1 MTDIPSS
8 YGFYLTA
15 DGVTKGFR
23 IIADENGLLRYTTG
37 LAPTLAPQQRL
48 NADNLYEGQPPEVSV
63 TYAAETW
70 TGGAGHVDA
79 PSVGQRT
86 EREAANGYNYTRG
99 IDLSDEYRGY
109 LSPKR
114 NSLLPTSSTILNIT
128 LILDGEPIE
137 YLTTSIGTFCIT
149 ENAIYKWDS
158 ANEGWAL
165 VDSSGNYRRG
175 SCEFNGNLFVPRGS
189 SPYVY
194 SSDGTTWT
202 ASGLTDDN
210 ADCFCTRGDDGDASS
225 PTLNVLVKL
234 YDGQVSVNTDGTG
247 NSIQWGAADTIGPSN
262 ETAKWVVPA
271 DDALLIFK
279 TEGIYRYD
287 FLNVDDIWKA
297 QYLKDDNA
305 NYVFQ
310 WRNGLFYA
318 NYGDRLLEYDP
329 IENTLEY
336 VYPPDS
342 ATSQEIKGKITGI
355 AGDDN
360 HMYLTI
366 ENHAENTYV
375 MKGVPH
381 GAWHTWAFPSG
392 SFPYEESPGQADVYD
407 HPTGTVTW
415 ENDDAILGSYGY
427 ASAGSGVSEYLV
439 ATDFGFNIPEDAE
452 INGIEVTM
460 NRYSEA
466 IQPPMLISWVGQSNE
481 NETTGNGNGTSVSV
495 TTNSPSEG
503 DLMLM
508 FVCTGSNSITA
519 PSSITISASGWTAI
533 SGTFAKSSSGGI
545 GQAAGQVFY
554 KYATSSEPSNYSWS
568 ATWAYGSS
576 GTRRISINCVGVN
589 LRGPSGTPVVS
600 AVSTPLVDVANT
612 TPTANTVDVA
622 QDASLVMAF
631 LGGLTQN
638 ASVTFTTPADYDAG
652 PSLLTGTTNSHAT
665 SAFFYQY
672 AFAGVSDTPDSV
684 FASGNL
690 SSQYGIQIVI
700 PSEAIP
706 GTTLDYDD
714 YLWNNTTGTMGT
726 GLMQTEFW
734 PSTPTTQK
742 LGNEIAKWGLSDPLT
757 PAMVNDSNFGFAMV
771 AASISSTAYVN
782 NVTMT
787 IYATIPGKSRP
798 SQAIY
803 VAGPG
808 TIHAENP
815 VVLTGY
821 SDRSIDYILPR
832 AGMRPEDDINYR
844 YETDFGGTTAEAVGS
859 WVDFGASAYPK
870 FLNRG
875 TFLGEG
881 VTAGKYV
888 TLDYQT
894 EDVPGTLLL
903 ATQNGLSAENV
914 DGVVAFHRIRYV
926 LGATTTSSSSTPVLL
941 GWTVQA
947 TLNPPR
953 YRVWSTIVDT
963 SPEGNLFGGSTDYME
978 DPYDLEDFLY
988 RATTQRVTLQ
998 DYRGREFVTRL
1009 SDIQPI
1015 GLKHYKVGGDD
1026 RLAPIYQI
1034 QLIEISPISPT
1045 GTPLVYGSGAWG
1057 QGYEYREA

>member
-287 FLNVDDIWKA
+287 FFNVDDIWKA

-392 SFPYEESPGQADVYD
+392 SFPYEESPSQADVYD

-439 ATDFGFNIPEDAE
+439 ATNFGFNIPGDAE
-452 INGIEVTM
+452 INGVEVSM
-460 NRYSEA
+460 NRYSQVKMQSF
-466 IQPPMLISWVGQSNE
+466 ITDWVGDGD
-481 NETTGNGNGTSVSV
+481 TTTSSSPNPTVSTTLV
-495 TTNSPSEG
+495 TNDPPAG
-503 DLMLM
+503 ALMLV
-508 FVCTGSNSITA
+508 FVYASISGTGTYTA
-519 PSSITISASGWTAI
+519 QTVTPPSGWTLVPDSTAGLLEPI
-533 SGTFAKSSSGGI
+533 SGICGVGAIYYRVSEGAEPTDYTWGAGWTVSGSQTRTMSIALQGFTVITDFLEPFALTTVPLTVGQNAAASTNGGSPNSDDSLALAFYGGYFSGATTVSS
-545 GQAAGQVFY
+545 
-554 KYATSSEPSNYSWS
+554 
-568 ATWAYGSS
+568 
-576 GTRRISINCVGVN
+576 
-589 LRGPSGTPVVS
+589 GPSGMST
-600 AVSTPLVDVANT
+600 AVAHTSGRSHTASYYEDVADYV
-612 TPTANTVDVA
+612 PPKSISWSNTVI
-622 QDASLVMAF
+622 ASYSNLLVISPIR
-631 LGGLTQN
+631 L
-638 ASVTFTTPADYDAG
+638 
-652 PSLLTGTTNSHAT
+652 
-665 SAFFYQY
+665 
-672 AFAGVSDTPDSV
+672 
-684 FASGNL
+684 
-690 SSQYGIQIVI
+690 
-700 PSEAIP
+700 P

-926 LGATTTSSSSTPVLL
+926 LGATTTSFSSTPILL

-963 SPEGNLFGGSTDYME
+963 SPEGSLFGGSTDYME

>member
-149 ENAIYKWDS
+149 ENAIYKWDT

-165 VDSSGNYRRG
+165 VDSSGSYRRG
-175 SCEFNGNLFVPRGS
+175 SCEFNGNLFVPRGP
-189 SPYVY
+189 SPYIY

-210 ADCFCTRGDDGDASS
+210 ADCFCTRGDDGDATS

-247 NSIQWGAADTIGPSN
+247 SSNQWGAADTIGPSN

-392 SFPYEESPGQADVYD
+392 SFPYEESPSQADVYD

-415 ENDDAILGSYGY
+415 ENDDAILGSYEY
-427 ASAGSGVSEYLV
+427 ASAGAGVSEYLV
-439 ATDFGFNIPEDAE
+439 ATNFGFNIPDDAE
-452 INGIEVTM
+452 INGVEVSM
-460 NRYSEA
+460 NRYSESYFQSF
-466 IQPPMLISWVGQSNE
+466 ITDWVGDGVNSSNTSTTPSASKTLVTNDPPEGALMLVFAYATIGASGTHTAQSI
-481 NETTGNGNGTSVSV
+481 TPPSGWALVPGSSVGTLGASSVSNLGAVYYRISNGAEPANYTWGANWNV
-495 TTNSPSEG
+495 TTSSTKTYSLALQGFTILTNEESPFSLTTTPISTG
-503 DLMLM
+503 FADPQTTNGGTVISDSSLALAL
-508 FVCTGSNSITA
+508 FGGYYNGSNTA
-519 PSSITISASGWTAI
+519 D
-533 SGTFAKSSSGGI
+533 
-545 GQAAGQVFY
+545 V
-554 KYATSSEPSNYSWS
+554 
-568 ATWAYGSS
+568 
-576 GTRRISINCVGVN
+576 
-589 LRGPSGTPVVS
+589 GPSGMSPAVAHSQGRGHTASYYENVSQGAISAKSLEWTNAPDATYSILIGFNPV
-600 AVSTPLVDVANT
+600 PL
-612 TPTANTVDVA
+612 
-622 QDASLVMAF
+622 
-631 LGGLTQN
+631 
-638 ASVTFTTPADYDAG
+638 
-652 PSLLTGTTNSHAT
+652 
-665 SAFFYQY
+665 
-672 AFAGVSDTPDSV
+672 
-684 FASGNL
+684 
-690 SSQYGIQIVI
+690 
-700 PSEAIP
+700 P

-742 LGNEIAKWGLSDPLT
+742 LGNEIDKWGLSDPLT
-757 PAMVNDSNFGFAMV
+757 PAMVNDSDFGFAMV

-926 LGATTTSSSSTPVLL
+926 LGATTTSSSSTPILL

-963 SPEGNLFGGSTDYME
+963 SPEGSLFGGSTDYME